1 MVQFGFNVKR
11 LVTILIVPV
20 KKDKDVQLLSDILDL
35 HVHQVFK
42 LDPRRPTD
50 FFYRFELI
58 ANVNRSCKI

>member
-11 LVTILIVPV
+11 LALILIVPV

-42 LDPRRPTD
+42 LDP
-50 FFYRFELI
+50 
-58 ANVNRSCKI
+58 